1 MKRDSLLT
9 GKGPTRPGKQT
20 LPRKSDHATHGKKL
34 KTREIQRSGTVEA
47 QRRKAAHGWDKKA
60 HDSGQLGFLIVVML
74 RQRLGHKE
82 EQPDAGAPLPVGEGT
97 WVQPSL
103 GWLVRE
109 LGTKTELYPADVQ
122 ASDRHAGRQ
131 QSRHLEDRDNI
142 AKVHRFE
149 TNLKDRARQKGET
162 GGGRGPLPVEGPGK
176 KERKALW
183 LAGSHY
189 LHPGGLHSG

>member
-1 MKRDSLLT
+1 ME
-9 GKGPTRPGKQT
+9 
-20 LPRKSDHATHGKKL
+20 
-34 KTREIQRSGTVEA
+34 KTQNREIQQSGIVEA
-47 QRRKAAHGWDKKA
+47 QSRKAAHGWDKKA

-74 RQRLGHKE
+74 RQQLGHKE
-82 EQPDAGAPLPVGEGT
+82 EQPDAGAPLTRGEGT

-109 LGTKTELYPADVQ
+109 LGTKTELYPVDVQ
-122 ASDRHAGRQ
+122 ASVRHAGCQ
-131 QSRHLEDRDNI
+131 QSQHLEDQDSI
-142 AKVHRFE
+142 AQVHRFE

-183 LAGSHY
+183 LADSHY
-189 LHPGGLHSG
+189 LHPSGCIQVRMYP